1 VKYLGAF
8 AAGAVVGYISREL
21 AGCYSRIPGLTE
33 TVTQT
38 FTLTESIIV
47 RITIVE
53 STVILQRTVSASK

>member
-1 VKYLGAF
+1 M
-8 AAGAVVGYISREL
+8 
-21 AGCYSRIPGLTE
+21 E

-47 RITIVE
+47 RLTIVE